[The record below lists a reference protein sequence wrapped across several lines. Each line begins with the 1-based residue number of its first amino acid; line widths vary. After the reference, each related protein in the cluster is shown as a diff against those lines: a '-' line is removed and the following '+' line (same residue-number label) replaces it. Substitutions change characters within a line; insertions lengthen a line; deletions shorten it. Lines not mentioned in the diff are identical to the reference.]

1 MTFSGAV
8 TSRPSIENVAILIAG
23 RGISGSSRDV
33 PSERP
38 AAGAARQGRRSGA
51 MLVALPG
58 PRTPHGGDRRPATSG
73 GTLRGRPLRTE
84 QPQPRVT
91 LPRRVDTDPP
101 PSPDGPP
108 GGGGAGGARP
118 R

>member
-38 AAGAARQGRRSGA
+38 AAGAARQGRRTGA

-58 PRTPHGGDRRPATSG
+58 PRTPHGGDRRAPVAG
-73 GTLRGRPLRTE
+73 GAL
-84 QPQPRVT
+84 
-91 LPRRVDTDPP
+91 
-101 PSPDGPP
+101 
-108 GGGGAGGARP
+108 GGGAPQKRP
-118 R
+118 RGAGAGAARGAGQPPGRPPPP